1 MSSFGPRRASTQ
13 VYVNVYDL
21 APANDFLHPIGFGL
35 YHTGV
40 EISGVEYTFASQS
53 GIFRHTPR
61 AVPQATFREQL
72 LIGTMD
78 GGSSE
83 IKTFVDALGDE
94 KFGPNDYHIL
104 RNNCNHFANEF
115 CRKLVNKPLPG
126 YINRMADIGNCCSCL
141 IPKKF
146 IENAPVTESPSS
158 SFLVRAPMNRGNAAM
173 AHSTTASSTT
183 MVTVFS
189 GSGSKLGG
197 ATTTTTTTT
206 TSAST
211 VADSLTVR
219 REKARA
225 AALARLELQTSAS
238 QPSHD
243 SDKSL

>member
-83 IKTFVDALGDE
+83 IKTIVDALGDE

-104 RNNCNHFANEF
+104 HNNCNNFANEF

-126 YINRMADIGNCCSCL
+126 YINRMAEIGNCCSCL
-141 IPKKF
+141 IPKRLL
-146 IENAPVTESPSS
+146 ENAPVAESPSS
-158 SFLVRAPMNRGNAAM
+158 SFLVRAPMNRGNAA
-173 AHSTTASSTT
+173 ASSTT
-183 MVTVFS
+183 STAFS

-197 ATTTTTTTT
+197 ATASTTTTMTT

-211 VADSLTVR
+211 GTDSLTDR

-225 AALARLELQTSAS
+225 AALARLELQKSES